1 MRLEIMEAFTLVVGT
16 LSDEDRRALGLLE
29 NGGDDGVS
37 GPALRKRRQRAL
49 VPAPEEI
56 NVGFVLNEDT
66 NEEFR
71 TINPGGFSLIH
82 ILSIWTL
89 IQVPLIVIRARQHNI
104 ARHRAAVHGMVVGA
118 LLIAGFFTFPFDRML
133 GEMLFG

>member
-1 MRLEIMEAFTLVVGT
+1 M
-16 LSDEDRRALGLLE
+16 ALTAAISLT
-29 NGGDDGVS
+29 
-37 GPALRKRRQRAL
+37 
-49 VPAPEEI
+49 I
-56 NVGFVLNEDT
+56 
-66 NEEFR
+66 R

-82 ILSIWTL
+82 ILSVWTL